1 MKISEVMGTDDVFL
15 DVAASSKP
23 GVLKFVAAKAG
34 AALGISSDDIY
45 DALQN
50 REALGSTGMG
60 SGIAMPHAQ
69 INGITQPFALMV
81 RLSRPLDFEVID
93 EEPVDVICLIL
104 TPPGEQSRHLSLLS
118 QFARQL
124 RSPDVASAIRSAKD
138 AKPIIEAMTGCER

>member
-1 MKISEVMGTDDVFL
+1 MKISEAMGTDDVFL

-23 GVLKFVAAKAG
+23 GVLRFVAGKAG

-45 DALQN
+45 DALAT
-50 REALGSTGMG
+50 RETLGSTGIG

-69 INGITQPFALMV
+69 ISGISQPFALMV
-81 RLSRPLDFEVID
+81 RLSRPIDFEAID

-104 TPPGEQSRHLSLLS
+104 TPSGEQSQYLRLLA

-124 RSPDVASAIRSAKD
+124 RSAEVVGAIRSAR
-138 AKPIIEAMTGCER
+138 EAGRVLEAVTGCER